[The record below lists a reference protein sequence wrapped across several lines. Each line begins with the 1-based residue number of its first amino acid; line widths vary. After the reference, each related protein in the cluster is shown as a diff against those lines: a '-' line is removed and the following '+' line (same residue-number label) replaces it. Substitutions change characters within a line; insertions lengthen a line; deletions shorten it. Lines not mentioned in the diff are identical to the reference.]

1 MSLFS
6 SPIDDEIKETLN
18 FRQGEPSPPLVATDR
33 ISWDYEKTCWAMLVS
48 NNALADKNAT
58 GGWDRVTR
66 TKEALY
72 LGSTTFNQLGKPTS
86 VKTHRGESSTNV
98 ESNHGTKTVKY
109 QNRPTPGISSVSIS
123 PKDSKNT
130 IVEAT
135 INFQVWTLED
145 LGLYEKLYMTPGTTL
160 RLEWGWSVKPP
171 KASIKPEPLP
181 SNKIYDPVDYYNKAL
196 ERKKKT
202 GGHWDG
208 IMGKVVNFEWQ
219 LNDNGGFDCMT
230 KIVTIG
236 DMLLS
241 TSLDRASGFKANSSK
256 KDSDSPEATPLTNV
270 KAAFA
275 TAKRNIISEQQWLQ
289 GNFTETAQMLS
300 QLKVSGIGVPS
311 EDDSDTAGDEAY
323 VADSAWYSD
332 GHYQYVYWG
341 WVEDYLITGNLG
353 FNSTNRSYPSDYKLE
368 DSLYPPSAVV
378 KHKNIW
384 PKLYSGRITMG
395 GITDPA
401 MTCRNNMHL
410 KSCDPYVC
418 ALPGFTLTNSERFIR
433 EYDRSNSWIGY
444 FFVDAPATPPSNL
457 NQAVTTSNV
466 LVGKTMPSFSTSD
479 EYATG
484 YIRNILVNVRWLE
497 GVMDKNKTVDTFLKE
512 ALDGI
517 SEACGGL
524 WEFEVVG
531 HERFPELL
539 RVVESGHVDKG
550 TAKAFLLKVFNVN
563 SAVRKVTMTSK
574 VSERMKGSIMAG
586 QVRANQDN
594 KSNDVTTDNESEAQS
609 FFGAPVKDLT
619 DYNSYAVDPK
629 DIGSSTNSEDVDGVK
644 DFSDITSEAA
654 QAFQDLANARSQ
666 ETVDRC
672 KAALKEIFRY
682 STPTGQDVE
691 NKYLTQSLVIPF
703 SLNIEIDGISGLKF
717 GNKITIDYK
726 PDRYLTVKDEN
737 GDQKSRIYFQAKK
750 VEHNISP
757 SGWTTNI
764 ETHPIIN
771 AHETT

>member
-6 SPIDDEIKETLN
+6 SAIDSEIRETLN

-48 NNALADKNAT
+48 NNSLADPSAP
-58 GGWDRVTR
+58 GGWDKESR
-66 TKEALY
+66 KNEALW
-72 LGSTTFNQLGKPTS
+72 LANASSAKSHRGVSSTT
-86 VKTHRGESSTNV
+86 V
-98 ESNHGTKTVKY
+98 ESNYGTKTVTY
-109 QNRPTPGISSVSIS
+109 QNRPTPGISSVSVT

-135 INFQVWTLED
+135 VNFQVWTLKD

-160 RLEWGWSVKPP
+160 RLEWGWSVKTP
-171 KASIKPEPLP
+171 KASIKPKPMPP
-181 SNKIYDPVDYYNKAL
+181 SEIYDPVDYYNKAL
-196 ERKKKT
+196 QRKKKT

-241 TSLDRASGFKANSSK
+241 TSLDRASGFKSNSSK
-256 KDSDSPEATPLTNV
+256 KDNDSEKATPLTNV

-275 TAKRNIISEQQWLQ
+275 TAKRNIQSEETWNQGGSAIS
-289 GNFTETAQMLS
+289 G
-300 QLKVSGIGVPS
+300 VGVPS
-311 EDDSDTAGDEAY
+311 EDDSDTAGDEGY

-353 FNSTNRSYPSDYKLE
+353 FNSKRKGYPSDYKLE
-368 DSLYPPSAVV
+368 DSLYPPSSPV
-378 KHKNIW
+378 KHKDVW

-401 MTCRNNMHL
+401 MTCRNNL
-410 KSCDPYVC
+410 FLQSCDPYVC
-418 ALPGFTLTNSERFIR
+418 ALPGFQLSNNETFSRN
-433 EYDRSNSWIGY
+433 YNRSNSLIAY
-444 FFVDAPATPPSNL
+444 FFMDPPAVSPTDQQ
-457 NQAVTTSNV
+457 QAVTTSNA
-466 LVGKTMPSFSTSD
+466 LVGKNMPSFATSD
-479 EYATG
+479 DKASG

-497 GVMDKNKTVDTFLKE
+497 SVMDKNKTVDTFLKE

-539 RVVESGHVDKG
+539 RVVESGHIDKG
-550 TAKAFLLKVFNVN
+550 TEKPFMLKVFNVN

-594 KSNDVTTDNESEAQS
+594 KSNDVTTDTESEAQS

-619 DYNSYAVDPK
+619 DYNSYAIDPK
-629 DIGSSTNSEDVDGVK
+629 DIGSETNSEDVDNVK
-644 DFSDITSEAA
+644 DFSDITKEAG

-672 KAALKEIFRY
+672 KASLKEIFRY
-682 STPTGQDVE
+682 STSDGQDGN

-703 SLNIEIDGISGLKF
+703 SLNIEIDGISGIKF

-726 PDRYLTVKDEN
+726 PDRYLTVKDN
-737 GDQKSRIYFQAKK
+737 QGNQKSKIYFQAKK
-750 VEHNISP
+750 VEHNLSP